1 MSIALLSLVS
11 CFLLFLT
18 HWACIQFYAVYCAP
32 PGLSG
37 FLKSFLSAP
46 TPLCLAANYLQ
57 YYSIEMYYLFWL
69 QIVFSLAKLS
79 HDYLVSI
86 RKRITPGSDDN
97 N

>member
-18 HWACIQFYAVYCAP
+18 HWVCIQFYATHCAP
-32 PGLSG
+32 SGLSG

-46 TPLCLAANYLQ
+46 TPLCLTANYLQ
-57 YYSIEMYYLFWL
+57 YYSIEMYYLFWI
-69 QIVFSLAKLS
+69 QIVISLAKLC

-86 RKRITPGSDDN
+86 RTQITDGTN
-97 N
+97 NNN